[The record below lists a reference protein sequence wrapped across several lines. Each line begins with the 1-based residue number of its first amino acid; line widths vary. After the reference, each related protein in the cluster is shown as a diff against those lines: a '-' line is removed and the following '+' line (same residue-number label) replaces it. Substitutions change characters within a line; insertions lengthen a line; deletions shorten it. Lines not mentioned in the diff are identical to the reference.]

1 MHPSSKCMQVQ
12 GLMGGSVIS
21 GGVKGDTFHCP
32 IRRKLLGSRKAI
44 ASVIMNDVTRH
55 TDTLL

>member
-1 MHPSSKCMQVQ
+1 MQIQ
-12 GLMGGSVIS
+12 GLMGDSVIS

-32 IRRKLLGSRKAI
+32 IRRKLLVSGKAI
-44 ASVIMNDVTRH
+44 APEIMNAVTRH